1 MKKRIRK
8 IDGEKNLLNLLR
20 LNGVEIE
27 SPCNGGGT
35 CKKCKVNIGDKEV
48 LACMTDID
56 SIDGEYVEVEI
67 LSESEIDFSVVL
79 KKWCEKY
86 NSFGI
91 ALDIGTTSIEMSL
104 IDMDSG
110 DEIAV
115 ASCTNPQKKYGL
127 DVLTRIAH
135 ADTDGVEE
143 LRRVLINA
151 INALLDS
158 MFKEIESNIPASSF
172 KDMESNI
179 SDSPFKDV
187 ESKMS
192 ASPFEEIE
200 NKISTSS
207 FKDIER
213 NTSDSTSDTYKN
225 SINKYKS
232 KVESMIVSSNCTMT
246 HIFLGEDIS
255 SIGRFP
261 FEPVFKDSKLFD
273 APKLGIHLENAKV
286 QTLPQ
291 VSGFIGGDIV
301 SGVYYILDKINPNE
315 KILFIDIGTNGEL
328 VLIDGDRMI
337 SCSCAAGP
345 ALEGMN
351 ISCGIRAGIGAI
363 EDIRIDKSDIY
374 LSIIGLEK
382 EVNSEEVC
390 ALEERLFPKG
400 ICGSGI
406 LVTLRELIANGYIGK
421 MGRIVDPNR
430 LDDEKTIKNR
440 FFVSEEG
447 SRSIN
452 LLNADGL
459 NIGVSQSDIR
469 QIQLAKG
476 AIHSAVKILLRKA
489 KIEVQDVDKV
499 VIAGQFGLHIPEESL
514 IETGILDRGFSG
526 KIVYEENTSKKG
538 AIKALF
544 DSCAVDVMED
554 ISARCEYFEIANE
567 EGYEKVFTKSMM
579 FV

>member
-179 SDSPFKDV
+179 SDSPFIGMEKNAPDY
-187 ESKMS
+187 
-192 ASPFEEIE
+192 
-200 NKISTSS
+200 
-207 FKDIER
+207 
-213 NTSDSTSDTYKN
+213 TSDIYKN

-273 APKLGIHLENAKV
+273 APKLGINLKNAKV

-301 SGVYYILDKINPNE
+301 SGVYYILDKVNPNE

-328 VLIDGDRMI
+328 VLIGGDRMI

-406 LVTLRELIANGYIGK
+406 LATLRELIANGYIGK

-526 KIVYEENTSKKG
+526 KIVYEGNTSKKG